1 MQYEIRFKKLDAQNW
16 IGYIGFV
23 SYKFN
28 PIYAEIGLIND
39 IYEKLWTV
47 VKKKNISCI

>member
-1 MQYEIRFKKLDAQNW
+1 MYYEIRFKKLSETNW

-23 SYKFN
+23 SSKFN

-47 VKKKNISCI
+47 VKKKNIDCI